1 VIGTK
6 QRIRYMRQRARPIE
20 RCTDPL
26 VVAAREA
33 LRAAV
38 YRPDEPEH
46 EYHPVICELLYEAER
61 RADDPSGIWATS
73 MDVRAEWV
81 ALVRLLLKNLNP
93 KEGEN
98 DEPNRAA

>member
-1 VIGTK
+1 MIGTK
-6 QRIRYMRQRARPIE
+6 QRIRYMRQRAQPIE
-20 RCTDPL
+20 RSTDPY

-61 RADDPSGIWATS
+61 RSGGHPSIWATS
-73 MDVRAEWV
+73 MDVRAEWI
-81 ALVRLLLKNLNP
+81 ALVYKLL
-93 KEGEN
+93 EGGE
-98 DEPNRAA
+98 RANA